1 MSCWGYSCDPVADEA
16 SSLTRDEVREEARWI
31 LVALDSTRIQPRR
44 FEKNWRKLWQ
54 LLREAGAASFV
65 MEDSRGPWVFDHNTD
80 PLSAILIAD
89 NFRLPVWPTQDGRSG
104 PELARLLNWA
114 GVPKPT
120 PMSDRRSSDRRDERE
135 QARAAAE
142 RRREQAEL
150 HRRQS
155 EDGREISETIRGRH
169 EEFRDHDENLRTDA
183 ERMRDA
189 QESGRELAERAR
201 EMSELMRRQALQT
214 NAALEEVREALG
226 EIKNLAQRQREVLE
240 RQEKAL
246 ATFEGRTR
254 KPGST

>member
-1 MSCWGYSCDPVADEA
+1 MTDEA
-16 SSLTRDEVREEARWI
+16 PSLTRDEVHEEARWI
-31 LVALDSTRIQPRR
+31 LVALDTSRVQPRR
-44 FEKNWRKLWQ
+44 FEDNWRKLWQ
-54 LLREAGAASFV
+54 LLREAGAAALV
-65 MEDSRGPWVFDHNTD
+65 MEDSPGPWVFDHNTD

-89 NFRLPVWPTQDGRSG
+89 NFRLPVWPAQDGRSG

-120 PMSDRRSSDRRDERE
+120 PMSDRRSSDRRDDRE

-155 EDGREISETIRGRH
+155 EEGRAIAETIRGRH
-169 EEFRDHDENLRTDA
+169 EEFREHDENLRTDS
-183 ERMRDA
+183 ERLRDA

-201 EMSELMRRQALQT
+201 ELAELMRRQALQT
-214 NAALEEVREALG
+214 NAALDEVREALS
-226 EIKNLAQRQREVLE
+226 EIKNLAQHQREVLE

-246 ATFEGRTR
+246 ATFEGRIR